1 MIDKERF
8 VYIKMGRS
16 FIVTGASAAGK
27 TTLVEYAKKQGY
39 ILLPNHTTRNL
50 KENEIN
56 GKDIVSISN
65 KEFIDNFNK
74 NLYFEP
80 SLDSAMH
87 KGLSVYYGTPKKW
100 KDNLEGEKSCAIV
113 SSPLTARLV
122 KKEINVIWV
131 HLYCSD
137 EERYKRLKERGIG
150 EEEIEARM
158 HLGDSIQI
166 PKDVDLLID
175 TGKYRPNEILEI
187 INK

>member
-8 VYIKMGRS
+8 VYIKMEKS

-56 GKDIVSISN
+56 GKDIVSITN

-87 KGLSVYYGTPKKW
+87 KGLSVFYGTPKKW
-100 KDNLEGEKSCAIV
+100 KDNLEGKKSCAIV

-158 HLGDSIQI
+158 HFGDSIQI